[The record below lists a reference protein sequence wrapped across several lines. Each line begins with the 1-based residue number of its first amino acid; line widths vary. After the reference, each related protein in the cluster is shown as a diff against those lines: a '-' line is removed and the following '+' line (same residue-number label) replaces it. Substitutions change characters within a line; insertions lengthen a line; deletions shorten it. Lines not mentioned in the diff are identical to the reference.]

1 MKAVGFLIDCISHDW
16 IEFGYSESLYAWF
29 SNIAYHLED
38 GKWGSRYPIVMNKFY
53 YDEENGVPYE
63 DIDKFQKEIEQI
75 EEKFKT
81 IPSNKAIWSFEDK
94 IYSLPK
100 NMPNVNY
107 DAKYLNELF
116 IANGGSNIYTF
127 SYKVIKDVHYWHEED
142 NCNAKLIIRA
152 EDNI

>member
-1 MKAVGFLIDCISHDW
+1 
-16 IEFGYSESLYAWF
+16 
-29 SNIAYHLED
+29 
-38 GKWGSRYPIVMNKFY
+38 
-53 YDEENGVPYE
+53 VPYE

-107 DAKYLNELF
+107 EAKYLNKLF
-116 IANGGSNIYTF
+116 VSNIEKNIF
-127 SYKVIKDVHYWHEED
+127 IILGKQIESMHFWYKKF
-142 NCNAKLIIRA
+142 NQAKLIIRA